1 MSTMKFKLADKMATM
16 LFCCSFM
23 QTFANTV
30 KWQDV
35 LNHAILWKNNTH
47 NQVTWHIHTYNNFI

>member
-35 LNHAILWKNNTH
+35 LNHAIL
-47 NQVTWHIHTYNNFI
+47 